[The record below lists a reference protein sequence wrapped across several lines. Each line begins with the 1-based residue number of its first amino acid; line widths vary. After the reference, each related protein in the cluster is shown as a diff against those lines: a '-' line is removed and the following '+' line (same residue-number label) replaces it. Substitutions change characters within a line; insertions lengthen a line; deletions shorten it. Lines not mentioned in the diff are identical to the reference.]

1 MKSQEYYKQQRIA
14 RETIAREAALVRY
27 LSDTTPEIED
37 LKFTV
42 RFQKMA
48 LVLTLLFAFC
58 LLAQNFYVAHIG

>member
-1 MKSQEYYKQQRIA
+1 MKSQEHYKQQRIA
-14 RETIAREAALVRY
+14 RETIAREAALIRF

-48 LVLTLLFAFC
+48 LGLTLLFAFC
-58 LLAQNFYVAHIG
+58 LFLQNFYIAHIG

>member
-1 MKSQEYYKQQRIA
+1 MKSQEYYKQQRIS
-14 RETIAREAALVRY
+14 RETIARESALIRY

-42 RFQKMA
+42 RFQKIA

-58 LLAQNFYVAHIG
+58 LLLQNFYVAHIG